1 MVPIVI
7 ILILVGLFLLW
18 LWATYNGLVKT
29 NVRTDEAWSDITVQL
44 KRRADLVPNLVETVK
59 GYAKHEKEAFENVTK
74 ARASM
79 LGAQS
84 PHEAAEADNMF
95 QSALKSIFAVAE
107 AYPDLKAS
115 ENFKELQ
122 AELTDTED
130 KIQAARRFYNGAARE
145 LNIKIKVF
153 PTNMFARQL
162 GFSEREFFEVED
174 QASIAEPTAVKF

>member
-1 MVPIVI
+1 MTVLIVI
-7 ILILVGLFLLW
+7 LVLVGLFLLW

-29 NVRTDEAWSDITVQL
+29 NVRADEAWSDITVQL

-59 GYAKHEKEAFENVTK
+59 GYAKHEREAFDSVTK

-79 LGAQS
+79 LGAQT
-84 PHEAAEADNMF
+84 PAQAAEAENML

-115 ENFKELQ
+115 ANFQELQ

-130 KIQAARRFYNGAARE
+130 KIQASRRFYNGAARE

-162 GFSEREFFEVED
+162 GFKEREFFEVD
-174 QASIAEPTAVKF
+174 DAAAIAEPVDVKF